1 MTSRRGLFVVL
12 EGPDKS
18 GKSTQARLLVE
29 DLKAAGHDVVH
40 TREPGGT
47 SFAEEVRT
55 ILLDPKHDVKPLAE
69 LLLYEAARA
78 QHTEELLRPALA
90 EGKIV
95 ICERYTLSTVVYQGY
110 GRGLDL
116 KIVDAANRLATG
128 GLSPDLTF
136 LFDIPDS
143 EFSARDAHRE
153 HDRLESAPD
162 AFRARVRRGYRMIAQ
177 RQGVVAA
184 DGRKPVEELR
194 ATIRKRLE
202 PFLRGRRTRARP
214 AGR

>member
-1 MTSRRGLFVVL
+1 MSSRRGLFIVL

-47 SFAEEVRT
+47 SFAEEVRS
-55 ILLDPKHDVKPLAE
+55 ILLDPKHAVTPLAE

-95 ICERYTLSTVVYQGY
+95 ICERYILSTVVYQGY
-110 GRGLDL
+110 GRGIDL
-116 KIVDAANRLATG
+116 EVVDAANRLATG
-128 GLSPDLTF
+128 GLITDLTF
-136 LFDIPDS
+136 VFEIPDS
-143 EFSARDAHRE
+143 EFSTRDAQRP
-153 HDRLESAPD
+153 HDRLEREGQ
-162 AFRARVRRGYRMIAQ
+162 AFRERVRRGYRMIAQ
-177 RQGVVAA
+177 RQGVVAL
-184 DGRKPVEELR
+184 DGRLPVEELR
-194 ATIRKRLE
+194 RIIGKRLE
-202 PFLRGRRTRARP
+202 PLLRGRRP
-214 AGR
+214 AGRRG